1 MAQTYDDGTN
11 RASCESLLTYTT
23 RVPLLKYQVNNVTYQ
38 MPHTPSIFT
47 ALSMGNDSFN
57 SAVYGAQTN
66 AFAYPHMSKVQLT
79 VFNWD
84 A

>member
-1 MAQTYDDGTN
+1 MADF
-11 RASCESLLTYTT
+11 A
-23 RVPLLKYQVNNVTYQ
+23 VNNVTYQ
-38 MPHTPSIFT
+38 MPRTPSIFT
-47 ALSMGNDSFN
+47 AMTMGNDSFN

-66 AFAYPHMSKVQLT
+66 AFAYHHMARVQLT